1 MLQCTIKEKQ
11 MKIIKKIIKKAKNFS
26 MCKKHDDTLKAF
38 FKTEYKKNADAAFQY
53 YKAMNDLN
61 YHR

>member
-1 MLQCTIKEKQ
+1 MLQIINNIFKNAIKFSICKQ
-11 MKIIKKIIKKAKNFS
+11 
-26 MCKKHDDTLKAF
+26 HDDGLKSF

>member
-1 MLQCTIKEKQ
+1 
-11 MKIIKKIIKKAKNFS
+11 MKIIKKIIKKARKFNI
-26 MCKKHDDTLKAF
+26 CKQHDDALKSF